1 MNFTDFKNG
10 DILLCRYSKYST
22 WYRWLFAH
30 GIMLVDGTYYTHA
43 QFYLNNELIEADIKL
58 KTVSVDKNEGAEIL
72 VLRPKQGLTPIE
84 LQKANNL
91 INQWLGKKY
100 DYFGAIFSQLFYN
113 LTFRKIWLGKTGHNT
128 DRTFYCTEFVTSLM
142 WHLRGYFP
150 DHAKISP
157 YILHQKASLYY
168 EVVYEGIA

>member
-1 MNFTDFKNG
+1 MKNSEAAELFN
-10 DILLCRYSKYST
+10 ILNSAKNITVGSDLET
-22 WYRWLFAH
+22 A
-30 GIMLVDGTYYTHA
+30 V
-43 QFYLNNELIEADIKL
+43 L
-58 KTVSVDKNEGAEIL
+58 KTLRKMNNWRNDYLGEINE
-72 VLRPKQGLTPIE
+72 IE
-84 LQKANNL
+84 DRNAATL
-91 INQWLGKKY
+91 INDGVPIRVTKVLSRT
-100 DYFGAIFSQLFYN
+100 IFSQLFYN